1 MAAPTLQQLDGWRA
15 QAGEV
20 TGEALSE
27 AESLDQIRALEELK
41 AAAAAAQARLTG
53 HLHASRVR
61 REAAAG
67 VPARKRAAGLGAEVA
82 LARRVSP
89 HQGNRHLGVALAL
102 TRELPHTLA
111 ALTRG
116 QISEWRA
123 TVVVK
128 ETAVLTAGHRTEVDR
143 QLAADL
149 AGSGWGDRQLGAQ
162 ARRIGYRLDPG
173 SALRRARKAETDRS
187 VTLRPAPDTM
197 TYLTALLPVAQ
208 GVAAYAALARD
219 AATAKAAGDPRGRGQ
234 VMADTLTQRLTGQ
247 AQATGTPVEIE
258 LIMTDQTLLTGSPE
272 PAQLTG
278 HGTSTILPAEIARHL
293 VRAADQAW
301 VRRLFTHPKS
311 GALVALDSHRRV
323 FTGQLRHQLVLTNP
337 ICATPWC
344 DAPVRHADHPT
355 PVRNGGTTSWH
366 NAAGLCEAC
375 NYTKDLPGWNATMI
389 TKADGTR
396 ILDLTDPTTHH
407 HHSRAPDPPGTP
419 DPITRRIQAI
429 LDAA

>member
-1 MAAPTLQQLDGWRA
+1 MAAGDLTERHVSRLID
-15 QAGEV
+15 V
-20 TGEALSE
+20 TSGIDD
-27 AESLDQIRALEELK
+27 AELMAKIEERVLPH
-41 AAAAAAQARLTG
+41 AATKTPD
-53 HLHASRVR
+53 
-61 REAAAG
+61 E
-67 VPARKRAAGLGAEVA
+67 
-82 LARRVSP
+82 LARIARD
-89 HQGNRHLGVALAL
+89 AL
-102 TRELPHTLA
+102 
-111 ALTRG
+111 
-116 QISEWRA
+116 
-123 TVVVK
+123 K
-128 ETAVLTAGHRTEVDR
+128 
-143 QLAADL
+143 
-149 AGSGWGDRQLGAQ
+149 
-162 ARRIGYRLDPG
+162 RLDPG
-173 SALRRARKAETDRS
+173 GTQRRAKA
-187 VTLRPAPDTM
+187 
-197 TYLTALLPVAQ
+197 
-208 GVAAYAALARD
+208 ARD
-219 AATAKAAGDPRGRGQ
+219 QADVAFYPDPDGDGMGDVVIHAPIEDATIVKTAVDAYAATAKAAGDPRGRGQ

-407 HHSRAPDPPGTP
+407 HHSRAPDPPG
-419 DPITRRIQAI
+419 PITRRIQAI